1 MARFR
6 IRFCNDLLNA
16 YGQAFHVCQRELV
29 VAAKDDAGALKAAKR
44 EFEKLERVPSW
55 RLRAR
60 SIACESL
67 LEPV

>member
-1 MARFR
+1 MASFR

-16 YGQAFHVCQRELV
+16 YGQPFHVCQREVV
-29 VAAKDDAGALKAAKR
+29 VAGEDDAVAIQAAKR
-44 EFEKLERVPSW
+44 EFERLERVPSW

-60 SIACESL
+60 SIECESL